1 VTILVDSDILIEVT
15 RGRNAEILQR
25 WEDLSGSEHI
35 LLCSPVS
42 IAELWHGARPSE
54 HEALTNLFR
63 TLTCV
68 PADAQTGHRAGEYM
82 NRYRKSNALD
92 LGDALIAA
100 AAVLNGASL
109 WTRNR
114 KHYPMKEL
122 AFY

>member
-1 VTILVDSDILIEVT
+1 MAGTQKSFSAGKTCRARSTFCLV
-15 RGRNAEILQR
+15 
-25 WEDLSGSEHI
+25 H
-35 LLCSPVS
+35 
-42 IAELWHGARPSE
+42 
-54 HEALTNLFR
+54 LFR

-100 AAVLNGASL
+100 AAVLNGAAL

-114 KHYPMKEL
+114 RHYPMKDL
-122 AFY
+122 SFY